1 MNMGQRRKSDKA
13 QIRVSLREPTIHEE
27 KESITLFHSYLGNA
41 RYGQAL
47 CKFWEY
53 NSE

>member
-1 MNMGQRRKSDKA
+1 MNMGQSRKSDKPH
-13 QIRVSLREPTIHEE
+13 IHVSLRQPTIHKE

-41 RYGQAL
+41 HYGQAL